1 MSKETK
7 ELATKQYMVL
17 AKIKGD
23 AGEILRLA
31 DGSFEI
37 LAKGIKSD
45 QLVTDRMFDLMLSFS
60 NSIGEIIKEYLA
72 SKSTEIV

>member
-7 ELATKQYMVL
+7 DFATKQYMVL

-31 DGSFEI
+31 DGSVAI
-37 LAKGIKSD
+37 LAEGVKTD
-45 QLVTDRMFDLMLSFS
+45 QLVADRMFDLILSFS
-60 NSIGEIIKEYLA
+60 NDISEIIKEYLA
-72 SKSTEIV
+72 SKSKEIV